1 MPHLVIVEGGK
12 CIQVEKGTFFS
23 PSWLMVFLMAQILS
37 LYNFIIGY
45 EGQLTTY
52 TCGLISGFPEIETF
66 GLNINLKVRPR
77 HPALH

>member
-1 MPHLVIVEGGK
+1 M
-12 CIQVEKGTFFS
+12 F
-23 PSWLMVFLMAQILS
+23 FLMAQILN

>member
-1 MPHLVIVEGGK
+1 MEGGK

-23 PSWLMVFLMAQILS
+23 IWINVFFLMAQILS